1 MNLIYCE
8 RCFGRDNGVPFASEK
23 LCVAKK
29 MILFLLIGFFN
40 FALKFAQALRREA
53 ICSFIHL
60 ESSKSLIN
68 ITQ

>member
-1 MNLIYCE
+1 MNLIYCK

-29 MILFLLIGFFN
+29 MIFFLLIGV
-40 FALKFAQALRREA
+40 LKFAQALRREA

>member
-29 MILFLLIGFFN
+29 MILFLLIG
-40 FALKFAQALRREA
+40 ALNFAQALRREA